1 MDGLSLALL
10 GQISPWGLVAAFVLL
25 VMTGRLVPRA
35 TLQRERELLERRAED
50 WKGAAELSAK
60 TLEVQTDQLREILS
74 TVKALTPVRS
84 P

>member
-35 TLQRERELLERRAED
+35 TLQRERELLQQRAED
-50 WKGAAELSAK
+50 WKGAAELSSK

-74 TVKALTPVRS
+74 TVKALTPARS